1 MAYAFIQIATGTNTG
16 NTTVAATLGTA
27 ATANNLLVAGIAT
40 DANSTATISGWNALT
55 SANAS
60 GGSARSLRLFWKT
73 AAGGETTVTSNTM
86 NANKVMFV
94 AEYAAS
100 MTQNPLDV
108 ENSQTTA
115 SGTTHATPTVTAGG
129 ASGGLTIWATMT
141 RDASTWSNGQYN
153 SSTTGVTNEGGTT
166 VGTACSI
173 RLWDKQ
179 SNTNGSE
186 VGQATS
192 SGTVVGAA
200 AIAAFKLP
208 PAFNGR
214 GFFPMMGSGS

>member
-1 MAYAFIQIATGTNTG
+1 MAFSFLQIATGTNTG
-16 NTTVAATLGTA
+16 NTAVTATLGTA
-27 ATANNLLVAGIAT
+27 ATANNLLVAGVAT
-40 DANSTATISGWNALT
+40 DANSTATITGWNALT
-55 SANAS
+55 SAGAS

-73 AAGGETTVTSNTM
+73 AAGGETAISSNTI

-94 AEYAAS
+94 AEYPAS

-115 SGTTHATPTVTAGG
+115 SGTTHTTPTVSAAG
-129 ASGGLTIWATMT
+129 AAGGLTIWACMT

-153 SSTTGVTNEGGTT
+153 ASTTGVANEGGTT

-173 RLWDKQ
+173 RLWDKV
-179 SNTNGSE
+179 SNSTGNNTGS
-186 VGQATS
+186 GQS

-200 AIAAFKLP
+200 AIAVFKLP